1 MTVKFKIR
9 DHYNCEDLVEIMK
22 ILRGDGGCP
31 WDREQDHRTIRNDFL
46 EEVYEAV
53 DAIDNGDV
61 DGLKEEL
68 GDVLLQVI
76 FHSQIE
82 SEKGGFDFES
92 VCDGICKKLILRH
105 PHVFGDIRVENSKQ
119 VKENW
124 DKIKKV
130 EKGQATAT
138 ETLKSVPKAMPAL
151 MRSRKVQSRAS
162 KAGMDFETI
171 EDTFKSLEEE
181 IGELRNAIEQK
192 DGSGCFEEMGD
203 VLFSAVNVARF
214 LKVDPEES
222 LTSSCDKFIKRFEKA
237 EKAAEEMKIDMKEA
251 TASQLDEI
259 WKRIKNDI

>member
-151 MRSRKVQSRAS
+151 MRSKKVQSRAS

-192 DGSGCFEEMGD
+192 DGGGCFEEMGD